1 VSGADQAD
9 RRIDRW
15 LAAAALAA
23 LWVPL
28 CVRWSRLWAATP
40 ELAYGWGVP
49 VLALYLARERWRSRP
64 QARPPG
70 RAGRAASV
78 AAGAAGLALFL
89 AALPVL
95 EANELWPTAQWAG
108 ALGASAA
115 TLAGLWL
122 AGGAAWA
129 SNFAFPVAFVFTA
142 LAWPTAVH
150 LWVIRVLVAGN
161 AGMAAEIVS
170 TLGHPAVVNGNV
182 ITVANGLVGVDEACS
197 GLRSLQSVWMA
208 AWFLGE
214 FHRLNWPRRLAL
226 VAASAAVALA
236 ANLARTTFL
245 TWLAASHSIAAS
257 ERWHDRAGI
266 AELVVTLAIVALLA
280 ERAARKGRPP
290 GPAAAPPGPVRWP
303 VGWSVAALAAA
314 LLAEGSTQAWYLWH
328 EWRAPAAHVRW
339 TLVAPDPSWR
349 PVPIP
354 GRAQSILQ
362 YSSGSGLEW
371 SDPASDSRAWVFVLN
386 WEGDA
391 AEGENPEWHDPT
403 ICLPASGVRQTADLG
418 GIPLVLG
425 GIPVEFTG
433 YRFTVGRSPL
443 EVFFCHWDAGLAEAR
458 SEGDAVDY
466 RLRRLQRV
474 REGRRRGDVAHLILE
489 VSAPDDAA
497 ALAWLRAWAPRLLRP
512 ALR

>member
-1 VSGADQAD
+1 M
-9 RRIDRW
+9 
-15 LAAAALAA
+15 
-23 LWVPL
+23 
-28 CVRWSRLWAATP
+28 
-40 ELAYGWGVP
+40 P
-49 VLALYLARERWRSRP
+49 VLALYLAWERWRSRP
-64 QARPPG
+64 PARPPG
-70 RAGRAASV
+70 RAGRALRL

-95 EANELWPTAQWAG
+95 EANALWPTAQWAG
-108 ALGASAA
+108 ASGPRLRRFGGAR
-115 TLAGLWL
+115 L

-129 SNFAFPVAFVFTA
+129 SDFAFPVGFVFTA

-161 AGMAAEIVS
+161 AQHGRRDRVDP
-170 TLGHPAVVNGNV
+170 GHPAVVNGNV
-182 ITVANGLVGVDEACS
+182 IMVANGLVGRRRGLQRAPIAPGGVDGRLVPRGVSPAELAPEA
-197 GLRSLQSVWMA
+197 GAGR
-208 AWFLGE
+208 G
-214 FHRLNWPRRLAL
+214 P
-226 VAASAAVALA
+226 AAVALA
-236 ANLARTTFL
+236 PTWPRTAFL

-403 ICLPASGVRQTADLG
+403 ICLPASGVRLDRGPRRDPARPRGDPMR
-418 GIPLVLG
+418 I
-425 GIPVEFTG
+425 TG

-443 EVFFCHWDAGLAEAR
+443 AAKFHNNLGMALLAKGLVDEAITESQAALRLEPDFAPAHLNLGSAFIKQGQINHAIAQFTEVVRLEPDNDAGHIN
-458 SEGDAVDY
+458 
-466 RLRRLQRV
+466 LR
-474 REGRRRGDVAHLILE
+474 GGPARRR
-489 VSAPDDAA
+489 
-497 ALAWLRAWAPRLLRP
+497 P
-512 ALR
+512 AG